1 MTARRGVRI
10 GGFLAALVLTLA
22 LAGCGDDGDDGS
34 PSDGATAPS
43 APAPHL
49 PPFELPPEFR
59 DCMADE
65 GIDIPASGDLP
76 ADVDPVQFD
85 RALRACAELLHP

>member
-1 MTARRGVRI
+1 MAACGGVRI
-10 GGFLAALVLTLA
+10 GGFLVALVLTVV
-22 LAGCGDDGDDGS
+22 LAGCGDDGG
-34 PSDGATAPS
+34 GASSEGGTPAS

-49 PPFELPPEFR
+49 PPFELPPAFR

-85 RALRACAELLHP
+85 RALQACAEFLHP